1 MGEYNT
7 DWLLLWF
14 KMILRICTLVFLF
27 LAKLRF
33 PSSKSIPKIIKDR
46 CDEIVRKLVRK
57 FERTD
62 LRCRKPELD
71 WISWKY
77 CFENNLTSTF

>member
-27 LAKLRF
+27 LTKLRF

-46 CDEIVRKLVRK
+46 CDEIVRKLVHK

-62 LRCRKPELD
+62 LRCRKAELD

-77 CFENNLTSTF
+77 CFENSLTSTF